1 MEATYENMTHDAVF
15 NPAGHQY
22 GTPGSS
28 KPGTM
33 VLTLLASMT
42 SFVELYQES
51 VSSNQFWPGNA
62 ELLRWRKHDILY
74 LLALCTLTL

>member
-1 MEATYENMTHDAVF
+1 MRYIIILICISILMEATCKNMTHDAVF

-42 SFVELYQES
+42 
-51 VSSNQFWPGNA
+51 
-62 ELLRWRKHDILY
+62 
-74 LLALCTLTL
+74 